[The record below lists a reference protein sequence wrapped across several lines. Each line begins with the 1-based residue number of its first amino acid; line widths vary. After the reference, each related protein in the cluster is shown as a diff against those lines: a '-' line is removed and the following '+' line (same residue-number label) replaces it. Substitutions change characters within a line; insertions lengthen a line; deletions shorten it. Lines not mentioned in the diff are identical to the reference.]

1 MNLARFVGWLERCIS
16 PLAKIMHKIGLAI
29 LLLMMFLT
37 VGDVLGRYFLGL
49 PIPGAFEVTNFMLAL
64 LVFFT
69 LGYTQLQKG
78 HISIDV
84 IMLRLSPRTQAVI
97 DSIACLASLLLFC
110 LVIWQTAV
118 HARRLYI
125 GHEVSGILSWP
136 IYPFVIVAAIGCL
149 LFSLVL
155 LVNLLLAVV
164 KGVHGEP

>member
-1 MNLARFVGWLERCIS
+1 MDFSRLVRWLEGYIS
-16 PLAKIMHKIGLAI
+16 TIAGVMHKIGLAV

-37 VGDVLGRYFLGL
+37 VGDVLGRYFLAK
-49 PIPGAFEVTNFMLAL
+49 PIPGTFEVTNFMLAL
-64 LVFFT
+64 LVFLT
-69 LGYTQLQKG
+69 LGYTQLRKG

-84 IMLRLSPRTQAVI
+84 MMLRLSPRTQAII
-97 DSIACLASLLLFC
+97 DSITCLASLVLFC

-136 IYPFVIVAAIGCL
+136 IYPFIIVAAIGIL
-149 LFSLVL
+149 LFCFVL
-155 LVNLLLAVV
+155 LINLLYAVV